1 MPFLSRLP
9 SQLTHK
15 TGHGNRNHIRFL
27 SSCHSARVSGP
38 SIQFWTVK
46 SILKWIPHIDILT
59 PNLFFPVHYEA
70 TDRPIFFLHFR
81 VSNRSILLIILKS
94 NSVLFQAPW
103 LLKAKHL
110 MNSCVAL
117 ILKRLAVST
126 TNAVQKSWSVALL
139 RPRCLLIAAL
149 WITQCARMESVIE
162 HMMGTWSKES
172 PSLKDLS
179 HHDLF
184 QSSIAQSLKFTG
196 VKMFCSVRVFHQ
208 LRKKN
213 R

>member
-1 MPFLSRLP
+1 METETIFVFSLVAILREFQALAVNIE
-9 SQLTHK
+9 QL
-15 TGHGNRNHIRFL
+15 I
-27 SSCHSARVSGP
+27 
-38 SIQFWTVK
+38 K
-46 SILKWIPHIDILT
+46 SILKWIPHSDILT

-70 TDRPIFFLHFR
+70 TDRPILFLHFR

-94 NSVLFQAPW
+94 YSVLFQAPW

-126 TNAVQKSWSVALL
+126 TDAVQKTRSVALL
-139 RPRCLLIAAL
+139 RPRCLLIAAQL
-149 WITQCARMESVIE
+149 ITQSARMESVIE
-162 HMMGTWSKES
+162 HVMGTWSKES

-184 QSSIAQSLKFTG
+184 
-196 VKMFCSVRVFHQ
+196 
-208 LRKKN
+208 
-213 R
+213 

>member
-1 MPFLSRLP
+1 MNTSQWHFNAKFILP
-9 SQLTHK
+9 RALWSHWQTH
-15 TGHGNRNHIRFL
+15 
-27 SSCHSARVSGP
+27 
-38 SIQFWTVK
+38 
-46 SILKWIPHIDILT
+46 
-59 PNLFFPVHYEA
+59 
-70 TDRPIFFLHFR
+70 FFLHFR

-126 TNAVQKSWSVALL
+126 TNAVQKTRSVALL

-162 HMMGTWSKES
+162 HMIKGKPVAQGFVSPWSFLVKYCTVAKVYRCKNVLFCES
-172 PSLKDLS
+172 
-179 HHDLF
+179 F
-184 QSSIAQSLKFTG
+184 SSIEEEKPLGT
-196 VKMFCSVRVFHQ
+196 VE
-208 LRKKN
+208 L
-213 R
+213 